1 MSKKEMLDLMRLLS
15 ALESWAM
22 SRSERLP
29 SYLHEQ
35 IANSTET
42 LEGYILESNPY
53 EGLYQD
59 AEGTIPVTAVGQ
71 PVGLVVD
78 PFSNVFVQ
86 HDPEHR
92 PHAVKFGR
100 PAEEDKP

>member
-1 MSKKEMLDLMRLLS
+1 MTKKQMLDLMRLLS

-53 EGLYQD
+53 EGL
-59 AEGTIPVTAVGQ
+59 
-71 PVGLVVD
+71 
-78 PFSNVFVQ
+78 
-86 HDPEHR
+86 
-92 PHAVKFGR
+92 
-100 PAEEDKP
+100 

>member
-1 MSKKEMLDLMRLLS
+1 MTKKQMLDLMRLLS

-42 LEGYILESNPY
+42 LEGYILE
-53 EGLYQD
+53 G
-59 AEGTIPVTAVGQ
+59 
-71 PVGLVVD
+71 
-78 PFSNVFVQ
+78 
-86 HDPEHR
+86 
-92 PHAVKFGR
+92 
-100 PAEEDKP
+100 KP